1 MPGTQPSRLIRLQP
15 IDDVAIAATDIAAGS
30 QVDAGD
36 GPFAA
41 RDDIA
46 RGHKIALRDLRPGVP
61 VLRYGQVIGFA
72 GRDIAAG
79 EHVHLH
85 NLEYREFQRDYE
97 FAVDARVEELLA
109 ESERATFDG
118 YLRSDGKVGTRNY
131 LGVLTSVNCSAT
143 AAKQIAARMRYSG
156 VLDD

>member
-36 GPFAA
+36 GPLTA
-41 RDDIA
+41 RDDIG
-46 RGHKIALRDLRPGVP
+46 RGHKIALRDLRSGVP

-97 FAVDARVEELLA
+97 FAVDAASR
-109 ESERATFDG
+109 SCSPSRSGPPSTATCAPTA
-118 YLRSDGKVGTRNY
+118 RSAPAT
-131 LGVLTSVNCSAT
+131 TSAC
-143 AAKQIAARMRYSG
+143 
-156 VLDD
+156 